1 MGNKKIAVAV
11 GATLAIAAYGGT
23 TWYAGQK
30 AHASY
35 AQAVAELRALLG
47 AQTVVSE
54 EYRKG
59 FFSSQ
64 AKLVLQWSAPTEEG
78 VQPVAGDMPKPVRLV
93 VDTTV
98 RHGPLAGGQLA
109 AALAES
115 HFALE
120 GLDDNSRQALAK
132 ATAPTLTTV
141 HRFTGS
147 HDMRLLLPAGE
158 IGDGE
163 VTLRWQEM
171 ALDTS
176 VSGNRVQGTW
186 RWPELALLGLPN
198 RDDEDTQEAE
208 EDDGDEVAAEPVART
223 SLTFQG
229 IDSSFDSTAIDGLWG
244 LGPGK
249 ASLRVARMG
258 ITRTPIEG
266 DAQTL
271 LDLKDL
277 AGSSVVEADAATLGV
292 TTEFKGV
299 GRIGPLDFES
309 LGYVQKLQRLDIE
322 ALRNIQRALVDGYR
336 KAGLAKAM
344 EGLEG
349 QGADVFA
356 QNAPRLVAAL
366 PAYSMKLQATFQGQT
381 GELDYGAEV
390 RNAPPAEQIAATGWM
405 PALLQGTLLHA
416 DARLPKAWLAPLL
429 QATGKPEVTADDV
442 QGMVGMAQA
451 SGYARLEGEHLTSA
465 LKIEGGQMSLN
476 GKPMALPMAALQ

>member
-11 GATLAIAAYGGT
+11 GVALAIAAYGGT

-64 AKLVLQWSAPTEEG
+64 AKLVLQWSAPTEDG
-78 VQPVAGDMPKPVRLV
+78 VQPVAGAVPVRLV

-109 AALAES
+109 AAWAES

-147 HDMRLLLPAGE
+147 HELRLLLPSGE

-163 VTLRWQEM
+163 FTLRWQEM

-186 RWPELALLGLPN
+186 RWPELALLGLPS
-198 RDDEDTQEAE
+198 RDDEDAQDAD

-249 ASLRVARMG
+249 ASLRLARMG

-336 KAGLAKAM
+336 NAGLANAR

-416 DARLPKAWLAPLL
+416 NARLPKAWLAPLL

-442 QGMVGMAQA
+442 EGMVGMAQA

-465 LKIEGGQMSLN
+465 LKIEGGQMTLN

>member
-11 GATLAIAAYGGT
+11 GVALAIAAYGGT

-78 VQPVAGDMPKPVRLV
+78 VQPVAGAVPKPVRLV

-109 AALAES
+109 AAWAES

-120 GLDDNSRQALAK
+120 GMDDNSRQALAK

-186 RWPELALLGLPN
+186 RWPELALLGLPS
-198 RDDEDTQEAE
+198 RDDEDAQEAE

-249 ASLRVARMG
+249 ASLRLARMG

-336 KAGLAKAM
+336 NAGLAKAR

-416 DARLPKAWLAPLL
+416 NARLPKAWLAPLL

-442 QGMVGMAQA
+442 EGMVGMAQA

-465 LKIEGGQMSLN
+465 LKIEGGQMTLN

>member
-11 GATLAIAAYGGT
+11 GVALAIAAYGGT

-109 AALAES
+109 AAWAES

-186 RWPELALLGLPN
+186 RWPELALLGLPS
-198 RDDEDTQEAE
+198 RDDEDAQEAE

-258 ITRTPIEG
+258 MRRTSVEG

-349 QGADVFA
+349 QGADFA
-356 QNAPRLVAAL
+356 STVEAVATA
-366 PAYSMKLQATFQGQT
+366 F
-381 GELDYGAEV
+381 
-390 RNAPPAEQIAATGWM
+390 
-405 PALLQGTLLHA
+405 
-416 DARLPKAWLAPLL
+416 AW
-429 QATGKPEVTADDV
+429 GD
-442 QGMVGMAQA
+442 
-451 SGYARLEGEHLTSA
+451 
-465 LKIEGGQMSLN
+465 LKNLKRGV
-476 GKPMALPMAALQ
+476 KF